1 MTPDNLFWLKNT
13 PVAHRGL
20 WGNGVPE
27 NSLTSFDAAAKAGFA
42 IETDIYMTTDGVPV
56 CFHDKTLERTTDGSG
71 FIYEKSLADLKK
83 LHLKGSEE
91 KIPTLKELLDVIGG
105 RTPLLIEIKD
115 QPNGKSLVC
124 TAVDIL
130 KKYDGAFAVQA
141 FNPFYLNRVKKLA
154 PHFTRGILASENPD
168 DPGAIN
174 RFVVKHMAFNFL
186 CKPRFISFSYSGLP
200 LPKRKTKGV
209 PVLAWTVTSK
219 EIYDKIKPLCDNI
232 IFEYFIPE
240 R

>member
-1 MTPDNLFWLKNT
+1 MENDNIVWLKNT

-27 NSLTSFDAAAKAGFA
+27 NSLISFDAAAKAGFA

-56 CFHDKTLERTTDGSG
+56 CFHDKTLDRTTDGTG
-71 FIYEKSLADLKK
+71 FIYEKSYAELSMLS
-83 LHLKGSEE
+83 LKGGG
-91 KIPTLKELLDVIGG
+91 KIPTLKELLETVNG

-115 QPNGKSLVC
+115 QPNGKTLISA
-124 TAVDIL
+124 AVNIL

-154 PHFTRGILASENPD
+154 PKFTRGILSSENPD
-168 DPGAIN
+168 HPSALT
-174 RFVVKHMAFNFL
+174 RFVVKNMAFNFL
-186 CKPRFISFSYSGLP
+186 CKPQFISFSHTGLP
-200 LPKRKTKGV
+200 LKKRKIKGR

-219 EIYDKIKPLCDNI
+219 DIYDKIKPHCDNI

-240 R
+240 K